1 MEGKW
6 AIVNNDMIVVYL
18 FDGDL
23 LTFNWTSIER
33 YGGEVNY
40 SEPFEYR
47 GIPTIGSIWS
57 NELDKFVT
65 NE

>member
-18 FDGDL
+18 FDGDI
-23 LTFNWTSIER
+23 LTFDWTTIER
-33 YGGEVNY
+33 YGGEVKY

-47 GIPTIGSIWS
+47 GTPEIGWTWS
-57 NELDKFVT
+57 NELDKFIP
-65 NE
+65 